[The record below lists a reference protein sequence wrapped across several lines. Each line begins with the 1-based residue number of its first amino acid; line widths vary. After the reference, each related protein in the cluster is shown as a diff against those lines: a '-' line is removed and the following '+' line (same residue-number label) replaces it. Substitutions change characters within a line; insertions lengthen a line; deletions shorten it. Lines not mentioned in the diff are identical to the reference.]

1 MAYNVQFTRCSQE
14 KFDALETK
22 DNNTIYFITDTP
34 ALYLGSVK
42 YTSVTELA
50 AALTRI
56 SASETSVTNITNALK
71 GISLSTDGS
80 VKSAID
86 DVSTSLNTKI
96 GSLTNLKTAS
106 KTGIVSSINEVYTAV
121 GASGTASVVSLLKE
135 TKANAG
141 YLSTYTL
148 YQGSKSVGQIDIPKD
163 LVVSSGSVVKATADD
178 PINGLTSGEF
188 IKLVIQNQDD
198 PIYINASSLVD
209 VYTAKSGADK
219 IQLSVV
225 GGVISADVVAKSIGT
240 TDLADSSITTVKLAD
255 ENITDAKIARGTI
268 TKTALATAIQTS
280 LTKADSAVQS
290 VTAGTANG
298 TVKVDGTDLS
308 VTGLKSAAYTESS
321 SYDIAGAANAVKSTV
336 MGAYTDT
343 ATSLTLYGLKA
354 KDTSLESS
362 ITSLTNTIN
371 SLDVTDAEE
380 SGSYV
385 SAVSQTNGKI
395 TVARKSLPDYSTVYD
410 AKGSADT
417 ALSSAKSYVDTAL
430 TWHEL

>member
-56 SASETSVTNITNALK
+56 SASETSVTNITKALS
-71 GISLSTDGS
+71 GISLSTKGS

-86 DVSTSLNTKI
+86 GVSTSLNTKT
-96 GSLTNLKTAS
+96 GSLTNLKTTS
-106 KTGIVSSINEVYTAV
+106 KTDIVSAINEVYTAV
-121 GASGTASVVSLLKE
+121 GTSGTASVVQLLKE
-135 TKANAG
+135 DKANSG

-163 LVVSSGSVVKATADD
+163 LVVTSGSVVKATADA

-225 GGVISADVVAKSIGT
+225 GGVISGDVVAKSLGT
-240 TDLADSSITTVKLAD
+240 ADLADSSITTVKLAD

-268 TKTALATAIQTS
+268 TKTALDTSIQTS

-290 VTAGTANG
+290 VTAGTSNG
-298 TVKVDGTDLS
+298 TVKVNGTDLS

-321 SYDIAGAANAVKSTV
+321 DYDVAGAANAVKSTIT
-336 MGAYTDT
+336 GSSKDAD
-343 ATSLTLYGLKA
+343 TSLTLYGLKA
-354 KDTSLESS
+354 KDASLQSS
-362 ITSLTNTIN
+362 ITSLTNTVN
-371 SLDVTDAEE
+371 SLDVTDAEV

-395 TVARKSLPDYSTVYD
+395 SITRKSLPDYSTVYD
-410 AKGSADT
+410 TKGSADT
-417 ALSSAKSYVDTAL
+417 ALSSAKSYTDTAL